1 MDFLLNV
8 LLKDISYL
16 WMIVFIMISAGL
28 AKEYQLFAPAFA
40 YVRNTFRSNK
50 FVLVI
55 LSAVGGI
62 LPIEGRVT
70 VSAGLLDTIAP
81 KEGPARERMGII
93 DYLATHHYYM
103 WSPLEKTVVIP
114 IAAFGLTYGAWL
126 GMIAPLL
133 VASLIF
139 IGWYIWYQTKE
150 EDLAI
155 APGNF
160 KLSQVMRSSLPMF
173 VAIGAYI
180 WSNNFIACFGLLT
193 LYYIIITQQ
202 WNIQKL
208 LAYVK
213 LEVILTVAVVI
224 ILGNYFKSEQAYF
237 QEVIKGIGLDP
248 ATFIGMLG
256 ISTVGFGAS
265 FLMGSSSRFIALAV
279 LMAQLFGPEYFLWFF
294 AVDYA
299 GYLLSPTHKC
309 VMIGNRYFGTP
320 YRTYY
325 TALGTW
331 VAILFLVAG
340 TFTFVI

>member
-16 WMIVFIMISAGL
+16 WMIFFIMISAGL

-81 KEGPARERMGII
+81 KDGPARERMGII

-133 VASLIF
+133 VASLVF

-208 LAYVK
+208 LGYVK

-256 ISTVGFGAS
+256 ISAVGFGAS

-325 TALGTW
+325 TALGAW